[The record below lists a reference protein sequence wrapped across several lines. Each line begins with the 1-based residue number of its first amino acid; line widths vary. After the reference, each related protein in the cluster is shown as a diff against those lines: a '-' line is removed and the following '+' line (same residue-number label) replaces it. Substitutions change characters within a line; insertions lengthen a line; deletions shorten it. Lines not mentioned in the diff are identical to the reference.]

1 MNWLSVTKMKQQ
13 NYYTGIDELPL
24 YNWIQCNDGKFEFT
38 RKTNHGTP
46 EKDLETWELIYNDY
60 LKQYGLSKTYKKMLD
75 AMKKK
80 AVLELDFVITGN
92 RFKLT
97 EIEIEETRLNAM
109 LSNAG
114 VGMSIDESLIYI
126 SKWMGTWLNVK
137 QITTKEYF
145 NLLEQYGKANKGK

>member
-1 MNWLSVTKMKQQ
+1 MNWLSATKMKQQ

-46 EKDLETWELIYNDY
+46 EKDLKTWELIYNDY

>member
-1 MNWLSVTKMKQQ
+1 MNWLSATKMKQQ

-38 RKTNHGTP
+38 RKTNHGTF

>member
-1 MNWLSVTKMKQQ
+1 M
-13 NYYTGIDELPL
+13 
-24 YNWIQCNDGKFEFT
+24 
-38 RKTNHGTP
+38 
-46 EKDLETWELIYNDY
+46 
-60 LKQYGLSKTYKKMLD
+60 
-75 AMKKK
+75 
-80 AVLELDFVITGN
+80 DFVITGN

>member
-1 MNWLSVTKMKQQ
+1 MNWLSATKMKQQ

-38 RKTNHGTP
+38 RKTNHGTL
-46 EKDLETWELIYNDY
+46 EKDLKTWELIYNDY